1 LSTVVDVWFDRPDNS
16 LAVARSS
23 LIGDENDMG
32 FLDPS
37 PMDQLRVLD
46 DEADQDH
53 DDDIALG

>member
-1 LSTVVDVWFDRPDNS
+1 VDVWFDRPDNS